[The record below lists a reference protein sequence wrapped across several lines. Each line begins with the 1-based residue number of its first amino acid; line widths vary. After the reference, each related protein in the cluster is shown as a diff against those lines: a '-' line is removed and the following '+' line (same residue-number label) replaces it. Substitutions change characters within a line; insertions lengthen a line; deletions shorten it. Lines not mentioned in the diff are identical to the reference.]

1 MERITDLVDIFNAD
15 AFAKEVDRLSSAASK
30 ADTIAFRTKRTIRDL
45 MQQDPAFY
53 SRFSKLLEDA
63 IRAFREQR
71 LSDAEYLHKVE
82 RIAERVRNRT
92 GDDIPAALA
101 HRDVAKAFFGVLQ
114 EVFSDHTVQ
123 VANVRDIGAM
133 VSLAID
139 DIVQEHRIV
148 HWTRNTDVQNR
159 MKLAIEDYLFEFM
172 ERENLELSFEEID
185 RILESV
191 LDIARVRYA

>member
-1 MERITDLVDIFNAD
+1 M
-15 AFAKEVDRLSSAASK
+15 S
-30 ADTIAFRTKRTIRDL
+30 
-45 MQQDPAFY
+45 
-53 SRFSKLLEDA
+53 
-63 IRAFREQR
+63 
-71 LSDAEYLHKVE
+71 
-82 RIAERVRNRT
+82 
-92 GDDIPAALA
+92 
-101 HRDVAKAFFGVLQ
+101 
-114 EVFSDHTVQ
+114 
-123 VANVRDIGAM
+123 RDIGAT

-185 RILESV
+185 LILESV